1 MSDHAIRK
9 SNPMRDSRNPIKLG
23 VFGINGNGA
32 AFTFHP
38 DRYQCTWDSNVRLAQ
53 KAEKL
58 GFEGFVSAAHWKS
71 FGGDGHYSGDLM
83 ETFAWAGAVA
93 AVTERIGIIS
103 TIHVTLIHPVFAAK
117 AEATVDLISKGRA
130 GLNLVLGWY
139 PPDMQLWGLDV
150 KEHSDRFEIA
160 EEWIEIFDRLWAE
173 RKSFDYDGK
182 NFKLKGAYNQPHG
195 LQQRPVLLNA
205 GRSPRGQEFA
215 AKHCDIA
222 FCSAHNPEMGAIKQ
236 QVANYRRDAR
246 EKFGKEIQI
255 WMSAYVVLKDTM
267 NEAQDYAHDYIVTQG
282 DDAPVENII
291 RNNAIDAK
299 AMPPEA
305 AAKLAY
311 ALKAGFAGYPLV
323 GDADHI
329 TRLFADLSDAGVDGF
344 LLTWLDYEGGLDR
357 FGREVLPRLEKAG
370 LRAPALAMA

>member
-9 SNPMRDSRNPIKLG
+9 SNPMRDSRNRIKLG

-150 KEHSDRFEIA
+150 KEHSDRFEVA

-182 NFKLKGAYNQPHG
+182 NFQLKGAYNQPHG

-329 TRLFADLSDAGVDGF
+329 ARLFADLSDAGVDGF

>member
-9 SNPMRDSRNPIKLG
+9 SNPMRDSRNRIKLG

-71 FGGDGHYSGDLM
+71 FGGDDHYSGDLM

-150 KEHSDRFEIA
+150 KEHSDRFEVA

-182 NFKLKGAYNQPHG
+182 NFQLKGAYNQPHG

-329 TRLFADLSDAGVDGF
+329 ARLFADLSDAGVDGF

>member
-1 MSDHAIRK
+1 MSNQAK
-9 SNPMRDSRNPIKLG
+9 SNPIRDSKNRIKLG

-38 DRYQCTWDSNVRLAQ
+38 DRFKCTWDANVRLAQ

-71 FGGDGHYSGDLM
+71 FGGDDHYSGDLM

-150 KEHSDRFEIA
+150 KEHGDRFEVA
-160 EEWIEIFDRLWAE
+160 EEWMEIFDRLWAGRE
-173 RKSFDYDGK
+173 SFDYEGR
-182 NFKLKGAYNQPHG
+182 NFKLKGAYNQPRG
-195 LQQRPVLLNA
+195 LQKRPILLNA
-205 GRSPRGQEFA
+205 GRSPRGREFA

-236 QVANYRRDAR
+236 QVADYRRDAR

-255 WMSAYVVLKDTM
+255 WMSAYVVLKDTVK
-267 NEAQDYAHDYIVTQG
+267 EAQDYAYDYIVTQG
-282 DDAPVENII
+282 DDEPVQNII
-291 RNNAIDAK
+291 RNNAIDTK

-311 ALKAGFAGYPLV
+311 SLKAGFAGYPLV

-329 TRLFADLSDAGVDGF
+329 ARQFSDLSEAGVDGF

-357 FGREVLPRLEKAG
+357 FGREILPRLETAG
-370 LRAPALAMA
+370 LRAPASVIA

>member
-1 MSDHAIRK
+1 MIDRMTSQ
-9 SNPMRDSRNPIKLG
+9 RNPVRESKNRIKFG

-38 DRYQCTWDSNVRLAQ
+38 DRFKCTWDANVRLAQ
-53 KAEKL
+53 KAEEL
-58 GFEGFVSAAHWKS
+58 GFEAFVSAAHWKS
-71 FGGDGHYSGDLM
+71 FGGDDHYSGDLM
-83 ETFAWAGAVA
+83 ETFTWAGAVA
-93 AVTERIGIIS
+93 AITERIGIIS

-150 KEHSDRFEIA
+150 KEHSDRFEVA
-160 EEWIEIFDRLWAE
+160 EEWMQIFDRLWSE
-173 RKSFDYDGK
+173 RASFDFEGK
-182 NFKLKGAYNQPHG
+182 NFKLKGAFNQPHG
-195 LQQRPVLLNA
+195 VQSRPVLFNA
-205 GRSPRGQEFA
+205 GRSPRGREFA

-222 FCSAHNPEMGAIKQ
+222 FVSAHNPDPKAIKQ
-236 QVANYRRDAR
+236 QIEDYRGDAR
-246 EKFGKEIQI
+246 TKFGKEIQI
-255 WMSAYVVLKDTM
+255 WMSAYVVLKDTTE
-267 NEAQDYAHDYIVTQG
+267 EAQAYAYDYIVTQG
-282 DDAPVENII
+282 DDAPVQNII
-291 RNNAIDAK
+291 NNNAIDTK
-299 AMPPEA
+299 SMPPEA

-329 TRLFADLSDAGVDGF
+329 ANLFANLAEAGVDGF

-357 FGREVLPRLEKAG
+357 FGREMLPRLEKAG
-370 LRAPALAMA
+370 LRTPAAAMV